1 MFCWLC
7 PRGLGFSLR
16 NDQARSEKSGRAVGA
31 QGCVVLLQLIVLPK
45 VLQLVLVVVGN
56 IGGGGGGGGGVAII
70 AAPCFV
76 IAA

>member
-1 MFCWLC
+1 M
-7 PRGLGFSLR
+7 
-16 NDQARSEKSGRAVGA
+16 AY
-31 QGCVVLLQLIVLPK
+31 GCVVLLQLIVLPK
-45 VLQLVLVVVGN
+45 VLQFVLVVVGN

>member
-7 PRGLGFSLR
+7 PRGLGFFLR
-16 NDQARSEKSGRAVGA
+16 NDKARSEPSGRAVGA

-45 VLQLVLVVVGN
+45 VLQFVLVVVGN

>member
-1 MFCWLC
+1 
-7 PRGLGFSLR
+7 
-16 NDQARSEKSGRAVGA
+16 
-31 QGCVVLLQLIVLPK
+31 VLLQLIVLPK
-45 VLQLVLVVVGN
+45 VLQFALVVVGN